1 MISSTA
7 TSRVTAAIALALGL
21 ALADSAHAQVQAQ
34 AQPAS
39 GPAGDQLQEVVVTAE
54 KRTSTV
60 QDTGASITAVSQQ
73 DITDRGIVDFN
84 SLAQSV
90 PGIAMRTSGPGQTEF
105 EMRGLNSAG
114 GNTSQVGFYLDE
126 TPLSSPASAQLG
138 KEEIDPTLYDL
149 QRVEVLRGPQGT
161 LYGSSSMAGTV
172 KLVPN
177 PPQLG
182 TFAASGETDVGYTGS
197 GGDFNQKVN
206 GMVNIPIGDTAAIRV
221 VGSELTQS
229 GWIKRN
235 VFEDGAPPDVGT
247 FPNVTRP
254 ADFYSYPLIE
264 QINGANTTTID
275 SARISLLWKPND
287 NLSITPMLMYQL
299 TQQGAPNAVDVNGDQ
314 THPSVPST
322 LAHWEPY
329 DTPEPQQDK
338 FTLGS
343 LKIEYQAQSFT
354 VTSATASWSRN
365 TLISQDGSEEDQS
378 ALSGA
383 FGPGTL
389 GQYDFGCQPSV
400 PSGCGTFPTGIGPT
414 GPGVNGPGATEKD
427 FTRQFTEELRA
438 TSTGS
443 GPFQWILG
451 YFYQDL
457 YSEWDEWA
465 LAPQATPIFG
475 GPNLYVDNQPQTI
488 TQNAAFGEASWQ
500 FNSDLKATVGLRHY
514 HYSLAQSNEEF
525 GVFTVNGGVG
535 NVPPANPCPPGST
548 GLGGAYCT
556 GSSNTASGTDPKF
569 DLSWKVDPDVLLY
582 ATIAKGFRLGGVNQ
596 PIPVGYQNSVVTGNE
611 CGLQAKLLL
620 TPTCNTNLLLQAPAT
635 FSSDSV
641 WNYEVGEKSELLD
654 KRLILNVSAYYER
667 WTNPQIATNL
677 AGFGI
682 TANGADARIYGFE
695 AELQALLSPEWTLGL
710 NAGYTNAEFTADS
723 AITGFPSGYSIP
735 DIPDFTA
742 SATLRWRHPLT
753 DNLAITGSLEGDYI
767 GTRTDQ
773 PYGQTLTLLNIS
785 TYLVHLPAY
794 GFLNARLGFAG
805 EQWTAS
811 LYVNNLTNKEAL
823 LDPQPQIVL
832 QDTAFMRYIVNQP
845 ITVGLDF
852 TYKFQ

>member
-1 MISSTA
+1 MISMTA
-7 TSRVTAAIALALGL
+7 RGRIAQAIAIAMGLGL
-21 ALADSAHAQVQAQ
+21 AHGAHAQAQ
-34 AQPAS
+34 AQAQAA
-39 GPAGDQLQEVVVTAE
+39 GPSADQLQEVVVTAT
-54 KRTSTV
+54 KRTTDV
-60 QDTGASITAVSQQ
+60 QNTGASITAVTSQE
-73 DITDRGIVDFN
+73 IADRGIVDFN

-161 LYGSSSMAGTV
+161 LYGSSSMGGTV

-182 TFAASGETDVGYTGS
+182 AFAASGETDVSYTGS

-206 GMVNIPIGDTAAIRV
+206 GMLNLPIGDTAAIRI
-221 VGSELTQS
+221 VGSELSDS

-235 VFEDGAPPDVGT
+235 VFTDGLPPDLGT

-254 ADFYSYPLIE
+254 AGFYSYPLLE
-264 QINGANTTTID
+264 QVNGANTTTID
-275 SARISLLWKPND
+275 SARITLLWKPSD
-287 NLSITPMLMYQL
+287 NLTITPMAMYQM
-299 TQQGAPNAVDVNGDQ
+299 TRQAAPNAVDVNGDQ
-314 THPSVPST
+314 THPSVPDT
-322 LAHWEPY
+322 LAHWEAY

-338 FTLGS
+338 FSLGS
-343 LKIEYQAQSFT
+343 LKIEYQAQGFT
-354 VTSATASWSRN
+354 VTSATADWERN
-365 TLISQDGSEEDQS
+365 TLVSQDGSEEDQA

-389 GQYDFGCQPSV
+389 GQYDFGCAPSV
-400 PSGCGTFPTGIGPT
+400 PAGCGTDPLGIGPT
-414 GPGVNGPGATEKD
+414 GPSANGSGATEKD

-438 TSTGS
+438 TSTGN

-465 LAPQATPIFG
+465 YAPLMTPIFG

-488 TQNAAFGEASWQ
+488 TQNAEFGEASWQ
-500 FNSDLKATVGLRHY
+500 FTPDLKGTVGLRHY
-514 HYSLAQSNEEF
+514 HYSLAQSNTEF

-535 NVPPANPCPPGST
+535 NNVPYNT
-548 GLGGAYCT
+548 GT
-556 GSSNTASGTDPKF
+556 SNTASGTDPKF
-569 DLSWKVDPDVLLY
+569 DLSWNVNPDVMLY

-596 PIPVGYQNSVVTGNE
+596 PIPVGLPPNLNTVVLGNE
-611 CGLQAKLLL
+611 CGLQQKLLL
-620 TPTCNTNLLLQAPAT
+620 IPGSQCFVGANATNLLQAPAT

-641 WNYEVGEKSELLD
+641 WNYEIGEKSEWLD
-654 KRLILNVSAYYER
+654 KRLILNVSGYYER

-682 TANGADARIYGFE
+682 TANGADARIYGLE

-710 NAGYTNAEFTADS
+710 NAGYTNAQFTADS

-742 SATLRWRHPLT
+742 SATLRWKHPVSN
-753 DNLAITGSLEGDYI
+753 NLMVIGSLEGDYV

-794 GFLNARLGFAG
+794 GFVNARLGLAG
-805 EQWTAS
+805 DQWTAS
-811 LYVNNLTNKEAL
+811 LYVNNLTNKVAL

-832 QDTAFMRYIVNQP
+832 QDTAYMRYLVNQP

-852 TYKFQ
+852 TFKFK